1 MSGNFDVI
9 VVGLGAMGSAAIY
22 QLAKRGARVLGID
35 QFAPPHQ
42 FGSTHGDTRVTRQ
55 AVGEGPAFVPLVL
68 RSYELWREIEQATGK
83 DLLTITGGLILA
95 GADSRSVPPYRPDF
109 FRRTIQVAE
118 AHGIP
123 HEQLNPA
130 AIAQRFPQFHLA
142 GQEAGYYEPGAGFL
156 RPERCVEAQLRLAE
170 HYGAQI
176 HRNERVLGY
185 GADTAGRSVTVHTD
199 AGSYVA
205 QTLVLAAGPWIG
217 NLLEQ
222 EYAAP
227 FRVYRQVMYW
237 FAVRGSIEPF
247 LPGNF
252 PVFIWHFGDGSG
264 EYIYGFPA
272 IDGPDGSVKVAT
284 AQFHTTTTPDSVDR
298 DVPDEEIRRM
308 YDSHVAGYLPG
319 LASRCLKSRV
329 CLYTVTADEGF
340 VIDRHPRHANVLV
353 ASPCSGHGF
362 KHSAAIGEVL
372 AQLALD
378 GQSKIDVSAFSFA
391 RLLGRTPSRRQ
402 PR

>member
-1 MSGNFDVI
+1 MSGSFDVI
-9 VVGLGAMGSAAIY
+9 VVGLGAMGSAATY

-42 FGSTHGDTRVTRQ
+42 FGSTHGDTRITRQ
-55 AVGEGPAFVPLVL
+55 AVGEGPAYVPLVL
-68 RSYELWREIEQATGK
+68 RSYELWREIEQATGE

-109 FRRTIQVAE
+109 FRRTVQVAE

-123 HEQLNPA
+123 HELLDAA

-156 RPERCVEAQLRLAE
+156 RPERCLEAQLRLAE
-170 HYGAQI
+170 QCGAQL
-176 HRNERVLGY
+176 HRNERVMGY
-185 GADTAGRSVTVHTD
+185 VAETSGRSVSVQTD
-199 AGSYVA
+199 AGSYMA

-217 NLLEQ
+217 SLLEQ

-227 FRVYRQVMYW
+227 FRVYRQVMHW
-237 FAVRGSIEPF
+237 FAARGPIEEF
-247 LPGNF
+247 LPGTF

-272 IDGPDGSVKVAT
+272 LDGRESGVKVAT
-284 AQFHTTTTPDSVDR
+284 AQFRATTGPDRVNR
-298 DVPDEEIRRM
+298 DVSPDEIRRM
-308 YDSHVAGYLPG
+308 YDSRVARYIPALS
-319 LASRCLKSRV
+319 SRCVKSRV
-329 CLYTVTADEGF
+329 CLYTVVADEGF

-378 GQSKIDVSAFSFA
+378 GQSTIDITTFTFA
-391 RLLGRTPSRRQ
+391 RLLSRAQ
-402 PR
+402 